1 MAGVYDLTHKGKAMI
16 CLDVSDMRIKD
27 KSEYQSCIARAKE
40 KIRKHAPKSLLLITN
55 VKGTRFD
62 MEMAEN
68 MKEYAN
74 GNTPYV
80 KASAIVGVAGLQ
92 KVIYLAVK
100 KLTGREFYLA
110 ETMEEAKEWL
120 ADQ

>member
-1 MAGVYDLTHKGKAMI
+1 MSGVYDLNHKGKAMI
-16 CLDVSDMRIKD
+16 CLDVSDMVIKQ
-27 KSEYQSCIARAKE
+27 KAEYQACIARAKE
-40 KIRKHAPKSLLLITN
+40 KIRKHAPKSVLLITN

-68 MKEYAN
+68 MKDYAN
-74 GNTPYV
+74 SNTPYV

-100 KLTGREFYLA
+100 KLTGRDFHLV
-110 ETMEEAKEWL
+110 ETMEEAKDWL
-120 ADQ
+120 AEQ